1 MREDLLTNP
10 SGISSGTPEFN
21 SNSGEYQLNP
31 AANDI
36 ANAMAKVFTDAQDF
50 GQAGSLAQTSTTL
63 ANYAATFVGAVAT
76 ETNSAT
82 SALNYQQELTNSISL
97 KEATLSGV
105 DRDEELA
112 QLIIFQ
118 QSYAACAQT
127 FTASKEMLDMLLNMV
142 N

>member
-1 MREDLLTNP
+1 MASVVLVCARL
-10 SGISSGTPEFN
+10 
-21 SNSGEYQLNP
+21 P
-31 AANDI
+31 AWPKSCASV
-36 ANAMAKVFTDAQDF
+36 K
-50 GQAGSLAQTSTTL
+50 TL